1 MLSGEKKK
9 DNKFPVCKIS
19 TCLLFADIVMSNLWI
34 VTQVMNSC
42 IEGEKERGK
51 REKEASGAGGWPRR
65 GRGGVSPSS
74 HLLVERSGVWGGAHR
89 EQG

>member
-51 REKEASGAGGWPRR
+51 REKEDECW
-65 GRGGVSPSS
+65 V
-74 HLLVERSGVWGGAHR
+74 RSGVVYGGLL
-89 EQG
+89 QNLPFLCLSLISTF